1 MELKRTLKTCEVCA
15 KEFLVRNCY
24 LKRSHRAGRF
34 CSNPCRNVAFRGAGN
49 PNASPYVGFGPKT
62 RRSYA
67 QKWSHL
73 KIRLEALAR
82 VTTLASQSEIKCAG
96 CSCNVYEVLQ
106 INHLK
111 KFKTKQSGV
120 TLWRHI
126 LRISDEELREQFD
139 IRCEL
144 CNWQFHL
151 QQKYP
156 TLTYVVEWKGLKTH
170 EPKT

>member
-24 LKRSHRAGRF
+24 LKRSHRA
-34 CSNPCRNVAFRGAGN
+34 
-49 PNASPYVGFGPKT
+49 
-62 RRSYA
+62 
-67 QKWSHL
+67 
-73 KIRLEALAR
+73 
-82 VTTLASQSEIKCAG
+82 
-96 CSCNVYEVLQ
+96 
-106 INHLK
+106 NHLK